1 MALKTGKTRA
11 QPQVMMEINTTPL
24 IDVMLVLLIML
35 IITIPAQLHS
45 VDLNL
50 PVERQSPPPQ
60 EDEPQVV
67 RIGIDAD
74 GTLRWDDESV
84 TQDALE
90 QKLRLAAAQA
100 RQPQLHVRADRAAAY
115 RQVVAVMAAVQ
126 RHKLTRIGLVGLELF
141 ERE

>member
-1 MALKTGKTRA
+1 MALKRGKKQA

-50 PVERQSPPPQ
+50 PTARQNPPPQ
-60 EDEPQVV
+60 EEEPQVV
-67 RIGIDAD
+67 RISIEAD
-74 GTLRWDDESV
+74 NIIRWDDETV
-84 TQDALE
+84 TPDALE

-100 RQPQLHVRADRAAAY
+100 RQPELHIRADRAAIY

-126 RHKLTRIGLVGLELF
+126 RHRLTRIGLVGLERF
-141 ERE
+141 EH